1 MEYYLAIEKK
11 EILKFT
17 TTSMNLEDS
26 IWRETS
32 QTEKDKYCVIL
43 LLYKSKKVEL
53 IEPELW

>member
-11 EILKFT
+11 EILQFT

-26 IWRETS
+26 IWREIS

-43 LLYKSKKVEL
+43 LLYESKKVEL